1 MTVGHPRQDQACVEW
16 RERLENFVDGELPA
30 EEAEAVRAHLCR
42 CNACLGEAKALA
54 DLSQGLRALST
65 AKAPV
70 SLWDSIAARIDE
82 PRPAATAGTAGAP
95 PVRLSRRALT
105 ALAAGCAAVTVAGAY
120 ALLPSRT
127 TIVNASVNDFI
138 TYRARGWT
146 VDHAAS
152 DARSLTAWAQARVT
166 FAVPE
171 VKSRYGAF
179 NVGGVRL
186 CWLLNRRLLGLTYAS
201 GDDRAVVYIMD
212 AHGLALPMADRELPS
227 GRRASIHQV
236 KGHSVAVWTEND
248 LVFVL
253 VAAEKD
259 FARALELT
267 SQRSEGS
274 LGSARWRDRD
284 TS

>member
-1 MTVGHPRQDQACVEW
+1 MTMGHPRQDQPCPDW
-16 RERLENFVDGELPA
+16 RERLEAFVDGELPPEA
-30 EEAEAVRAHLCR
+30 AEAVRAHLCR
-42 CNACLGEAKALA
+42 CTACLGEARELA
-54 DLSQGLRALST
+54 ELSQGLRALST
-65 AKAPV
+65 SKAPAG
-70 SLWDSIAARIDE
+70 LWEGVAARLAAPPSATAARTVNDRPQLSRRAMIAA
-82 PRPAATAGTAGAP
+82 AASLAVVATAGT
-95 PVRLSRRALT
+95 
-105 ALAAGCAAVTVAGAY
+105 Y

-127 TIVNASVNDFI
+127 TIINASVNDFI

-152 DARSLTAWAQARVT
+152 DARSLTEWAQARVT

-171 VKSRYGAF
+171 LRSRYGAF
-179 NVGGVRL
+179 EVGGVRL

-212 AHGLALPMADRELPS
+212 AQGLALPIADRELPN
-227 GRRASIHQV
+227 GTRASIHQV
-236 KGHSVAVWTEND
+236 KGHGVAVWTESD

-267 SQRSEGS
+267 GQRSEG
-274 LGSARWRDRD
+274 LLHKAQRRDRD